1 MRISDWSSD
10 VCSSDLATDNP
21 KIEIFL
27 RGTANQALSRA
38 PHRRIGGRSE
48 RTPADRRLGSP
59 SFGSG
64 CCILC
69 LRNCPT
75 RRKRTRR
82 PTPPFT
88 TPTHLPPP
96 FRPVPP
102 PPGGARNQH
111 LNAPFPDPHHDP
123 VVHSTR
129 RAPQRQ
135 PESARA
141 TATAHPPP

>member
-82 PTPPFT
+82 QTPPT
-88 TPTHLPPP
+88 TTDPKPQQPIRKHQPAARPPYTQPTDDHTILHTTNT
-96 FRPVPP
+96 
-102 PPGGARNQH
+102 A
-111 LNAPFPDPHHDP
+111 NATITQNENKPHTHTCVLETP
-123 VVHSTR
+123 HTE
-129 RAPQRQ
+129 Q
-135 PESARA
+135 
-141 TATAHPPP
+141 

>member
-82 PTPPFT
+82 P
-88 TPTHLPPP
+88 LPPP
-96 FRPVPP
+96 NSPQNYPLRICPRPP
-102 PPGGARNQH
+102 PAPCPA
-111 LNAPFPDPHHDP
+111 NA
-123 VVHSTR
+123 TTWT
-129 RAPQRQ
+129 Q
-135 PESARA
+135 PRCPKQTSEQ
-141 TATAHPPP
+141 AHAET